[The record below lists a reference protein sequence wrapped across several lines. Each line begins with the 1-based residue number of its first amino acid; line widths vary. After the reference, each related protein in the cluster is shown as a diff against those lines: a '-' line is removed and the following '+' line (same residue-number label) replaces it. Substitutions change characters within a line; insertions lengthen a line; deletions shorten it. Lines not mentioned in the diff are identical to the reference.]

1 MVKFALFIFGIQL
14 WTNILNKFTDV
25 SKLDLSLECFAA
37 DFLSATVKIRLLVGW
52 LETCNQSKI
61 FRDFLKTF
69 NFLRS

>member
-37 DFLSATVKIRLLVGW
+37 DLLSATVKIRLLVG
-52 LETCNQSKI
+52 
-61 FRDFLKTF
+61 
-69 NFLRS
+69 